1 MKNVFLLLF
10 ILFCFSSCKDEQ
22 ENLQDSSIQSFRL
35 ATPTGTEQ
43 FDNTQT
49 QQRKEN
55 KEIFPTFTPQTD
67 KKKIIKDGSMSIRTE
82 NIAEAKKHIDTILN
96 KIDGYYE
103 KEEAENNANEISHQL
118 MIRVPAIHFDKLI
131 IALENGGNN
140 IINKSI
146 QARDITEEYV
156 DIQSRLA
163 HKRDY
168 LQRYR
173 ELLTKAQNIDDI
185 VTVENSIRALEE
197 EIESKEGRLR
207 YLDDQVAYSTL
218 HIRLFNEKEYIY
230 EPQLQ
235 GGFIEK
241 VKRSLLYGWI
251 GIVEFSLWM
260 ISVWP
265 IILVTIVLIIII
277 KKIRKKRRQKAEKKS
292 VIA

>member
-82 NIAEAKKHIDTILN
+82 NIAEAKKNIDTILK

-131 IALENGGNN
+131 IALENGGNT

-173 ELLTKAQNIDDI
+173 ELLAKAQNIDDI

-218 HIRLFNEKEYIY
+218 HIRLFKEKEYIY
-230 EPQLQ
+230 EPQSHDNFFERAKQ
-235 GGFIEK
+235 
-241 VKRSLLYGWI
+241 SLNTGWQAL
-251 GIVEFSLWM
+251 VECILWSVSLWHVFLM
-260 ISVWP
+260 IA
-265 IILVTIVLIIII
+265 IATFII
-277 KKIRKKRRQKAEKKS
+277 KKVYNTRKKKKIRVS
-292 VIA
+292 QE

>member
-1 MKNVFLLLF
+1 MKNVFVFLF
-10 ILFCFSSCKDEQ
+10 ILCCFSSCKDEQ

-43 FDNTQT
+43 FDNTQP
-49 QQRKEN
+49 QQRKEY

-82 NIAEAKKHIDTILN
+82 NITEAKKSIDTIL
-96 KIDGYYE
+96 KKFDGYYE
-103 KEEAENNANEISHQL
+103 KEETENNANEISHQL

-131 IALENGGNN
+131 ITLENGGNN

-156 DIQSRLA
+156 DIQSRLT

-173 ELLTKAQNIDDI
+173 ELLTKAQSIDDI
-185 VTVENSIRALEE
+185 VSVENSIRTLEE

-207 YLDDQVAYSTL
+207 YLDDQVSYSTL
-218 HIRLFNEKEYIY
+218 HLRLFDEKEYIY
-230 EPQLQ
+230 EPQQQ
-235 GGFIEK
+235 GGFTEK
-241 VKRSLLYGWI
+241 VKRSLSYGWI
-251 GIVEFSLWM
+251 GIVEFSLWL

-265 IILVTIVLIIII
+265 IVLFIIVLIVIM
-277 KKIRKKRRQKAEKKS
+277 KRIRKKRRQKTEKNNL
-292 VIA
+292 IA